1 MFENQNNSS
10 PKNTTVISI
19 DSLSIIRVI
28 LVLLG
33 FWFLYFIRDIIF
45 MVLVAVFLAVVINP
59 TVNFFERKK
68 FPRWLG
74 ALIVYLIIF
83 LILTGICFAVWPT
96 IVEQSKFF
104 IDQVPD
110 VFQSIV
116 GKIPAGV
123 QEQFLKLGNQWLNQ
137 KVLGDANMFSLLG
150 NTLGQIISLFMV
162 LVIAFYL
169 SIQKRTF
176 YNYLNLIIPIKYR
189 HFFEHFMKLS
199 QKEVS
204 GWAIGQFFICLSIG
218 ILTYIGLF
226 FLKIKFALIL
236 AIIAGFTE
244 IIPFIGSVL
253 GAAPA
258 VIIAVVQSPLLG
270 LLVIVLY
277 VVVQQIGHLVISPNI
292 MYKIVGLNPAVA
304 LVVLL
309 IGGRLAGPIGMLI
322 SIPIAT
328 VVTILIRDYFKEKRE
343 VELEEKN
350 LKV

>member
-1 MFENQNNSS
+1 MFENQNNSN
-10 PKNTTVISI
+10 PK
-19 DSLSIIRVI
+19 SIIIFKIDPLSVI
-28 LVLLG
+28 KVVLVLLG

-45 MVLVAVFLAVVINP
+45 MVLVAVFLAVIINP

-74 ALIVYLIIF
+74 ALIVYLFILLV
-83 LILTGICFAVWPT
+83 LIGISFAIWPT

-104 IDQVPD
+104 INQVPD

-116 GKIPAGV
+116 GKIPAGA

-137 KVLGDANMFSLLG
+137 KVLGDSNMFSLLG
-150 NTLGQIISLFMV
+150 NTIGQIISLFVV
-162 LVIAFYL
+162 LIIAFYL
-169 SIQKRTF
+169 SIQKKTF

-189 HFFEHFMKLS
+189 HFFEHFMRLS

-204 GWAIGQFFICLSIG
+204 GWAIGQFLICLSIG

-226 FLKIKFALIL
+226 FLKVKFALIL

-244 IIPFIGSVL
+244 IIPFIGAVL

-258 VIIAVVQSPLLG
+258 VIIAFVQSPLLG
-270 LLVIVLY
+270 LLVIILY
-277 VVVQQIGHLVISPNI
+277 VIIQQIGHLVISPNI
-292 MYKIVGLNPAVA
+292 MYKVVGLNPAMA

-309 IGGRLAGPIGMLI
+309 IGGRLAGPVGMLI
-322 SIPIAT
+322 SVPIAT
-328 VVTILIRDYFKEKRE
+328 VISILIRDYFKEKRE
-343 VELEEKN
+343 VEVEEKN
-350 LKV
+350 LKA